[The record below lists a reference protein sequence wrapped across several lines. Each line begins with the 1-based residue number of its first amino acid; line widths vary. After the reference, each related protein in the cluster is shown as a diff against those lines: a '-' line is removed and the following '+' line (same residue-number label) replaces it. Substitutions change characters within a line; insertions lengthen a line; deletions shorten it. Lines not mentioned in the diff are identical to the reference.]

1 VAQYCD
7 LRRHVAYF
15 LCASNCG
22 VSDNDAVTKL
32 ALSSTRQRD
41 ALPVRHIPPH
51 RVWHW
56 LALGLADL
64 RAAPMAS
71 LIQGL
76 AVTVGGW
83 MVVVIARY
91 YWWLA
96 PGAISGFLLVGPILC
111 TGFYELSRL
120 RARGERPGLPAV
132 VNAWRRDSGPLVRLG
147 LLLLLLGSLWVLL
160 SALLF
165 WLFVPTPIRSPWEF
179 LLYAAVDQ
187 GNLLFALWAIVGGLG
202 AAVVFALAAVSPP
215 LLLGRMVGFRQ
226 ALLTSARAVGEN
238 PVTMALWASLILG
251 AIILSFATAM
261 LGFLVAVPL
270 IGHATWHAYKD
281 LVVTDGVPLR
291 YE

>member
-1 VAQYCD
+1 M
-7 LRRHVAYF
+7 HVP
-15 LCASNCG
+15 CAGNCG
-22 VSDNDAVTKL
+22 VPDNDPVMKPAH
-32 ALSSTRQRD
+32 SSPRQHD
-41 ALPVRHIPPH
+41 ALPVRHVPPL

-64 RAAPMAS
+64 RAAPFAS

-76 AVTVGGW
+76 AVSVGGW
-83 MVVVIARY
+83 TVVVIARY

-120 RARGERPGLPAV
+120 RARGEHPGLPAV
-132 VNAWRRDSGPLVRLG
+132 VNAWRRDSRPLVRLG
-147 LLLLLLGSLWVLL
+147 LLLLVLGSLWVLL

-165 WLFVPTPIRSPWEF
+165 WLFVPTPIRSPLEF
-179 LLYAAVDQ
+179 LHYAAVDQ
-187 GNLLFALWAIVGGLG
+187 GNLLFALWAVCGGLG

-215 LLLGRMVGFRQ
+215 LLLGRMVGLRQ

-238 PVTMALWASLILG
+238 PVTMALWASVILG
-251 AIILSFATAM
+251 AIIVSFATAM

-270 IGHATWHAYKD
+270 IGHATWHAYRD